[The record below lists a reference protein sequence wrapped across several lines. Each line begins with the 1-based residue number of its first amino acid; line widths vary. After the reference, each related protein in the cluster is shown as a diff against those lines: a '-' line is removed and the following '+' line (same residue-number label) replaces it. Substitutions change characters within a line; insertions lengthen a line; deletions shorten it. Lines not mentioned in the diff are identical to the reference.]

1 MKRFIIIAL
10 LLGIIVIIAGIIG
23 MLITGPAAAQEYDG
37 YSDEY
42 VEQEQVRPL
51 GGNYYDNGGGNGQGW
66 QYYSG
71 GHGCYTSTVN
81 GYSVTS
87 CH

>member
-1 MKRFIIIAL
+1 MKKLIIA
-10 LLGIIVIIAGIIG
+10 A
-23 MLITGPAAAQEYDG
+23 MLISSSAYAQEAEDEDYYDAP
-37 YSDEY
+37 
-42 VEQEQVRPL
+42 QQVRPL
-51 GGNYYDNGGGNGQGW
+51 GGQYYRWENGDGQGW
-66 QYYSG
+66 SNYTG